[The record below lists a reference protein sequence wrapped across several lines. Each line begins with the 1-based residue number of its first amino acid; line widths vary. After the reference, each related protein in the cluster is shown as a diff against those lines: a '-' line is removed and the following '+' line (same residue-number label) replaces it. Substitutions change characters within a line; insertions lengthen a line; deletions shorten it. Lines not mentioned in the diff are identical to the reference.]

1 MYAPVVA
8 FGDLR
13 ERDNKISCKYEEE
26 ITNGINRYEL
36 RYAQDKIH
44 IKSDSR
50 KEHQAQKYIPHP
62 QQPMH

>member
-36 RYAQDKIH
+36 RYA
-44 IKSDSR
+44 
-50 KEHQAQKYIPHP
+50 
-62 QQPMH
+62 